1 MATAVGRW
9 DGTGDDPDRTDE
21 SETNEDEYVEED
33 GRRDGRT
40 DGREEEEEEAG
51 GEGGREEG
59 RAVGERSGR
68 KEEWSWSEAS
78 DGQTE

>member
-51 GEGGREEG
+51 GEEG
-59 RAVGERSGR
+59 ESHGDRLVCFL
-68 KEEWSWSEAS
+68 
-78 DGQTE
+78 